1 MRELCVQK
9 WESTMTTFNRSSVQD
24 AMDGGNKIG
33 DIFLIKQD
41 WRLTNPNGGTAKV
54 RPFVL
59 VSKFI
64 ANGQLHFVLA
74 ACTSNLSR
82 VTYAGTMALNSTVKP
97 SVLKINSF
105 SNVRCG
111 PAKKFISSSYKIKVP
126 QRLTSDELFQ
136 LKNLIDS
143 DETIIDPKTG
153 QIKNWPIF
161 LKSAERLNESTE
173 LDSFDEVYK
182 LLNLINT

>member
-1 MRELCVQK
+1 
-9 WESTMTTFNRSSVQD
+9 MTTFNRASVQD

-74 ACTSNLSR
+74 ACTSKLSR
-82 VTYAGTMALNSTVKP
+82 ADYAGTMTLNSTVKP
-97 SVLKINSF
+97 SVLKIDSF
-105 SNVRCG
+105 SNVRCD
-111 PAKKFISSSYKIKVP
+111 PAKRPY
-126 QRLTSDELFQ
+126 RLWR
-136 LKNLIDS
+136 NY
-143 DETIIDPKTG
+143 
-153 QIKNWPIF
+153 N
-161 LKSAERLNESTE
+161 
-173 LDSFDEVYK
+173 
-182 LLNLINT
+182 